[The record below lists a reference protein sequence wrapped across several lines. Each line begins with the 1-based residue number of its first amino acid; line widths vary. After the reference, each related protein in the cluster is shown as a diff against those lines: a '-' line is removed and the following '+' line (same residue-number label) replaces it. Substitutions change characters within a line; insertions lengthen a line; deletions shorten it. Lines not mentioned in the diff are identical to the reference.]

1 MGVAFG
7 HKCLERKIEIHKRP
21 PSRLPIGEVRRQFW
35 PLCLEDRMFRAIAMA
50 AARVAL
56 ILLTTNAQPQ
66 IDISQILRAGGT
78 GDAIRH
84 R

>member
-1 MGVAFG
+1 
-7 HKCLERKIEIHKRP
+7 
-21 PSRLPIGEVRRQFW
+21 
-35 PLCLEDRMFRAIAMA
+35 
-50 AARVAL
+50 VAL

-78 GDAIRH
+78 GDAITH